1 LDDDH
6 AFLPFSAQRVMASFS
21 VTAPS

>member
-6 AFLPFSAQRVMASFS
+6 AFLPFSAQRAMASFS

>member
-6 AFLPFSAQRVMASFS
+6 AFLPFSVQRVMASFS